1 MQNYQFLRVKYSLLE
16 LEKVFVG
23 VKDRELKDRKE
34 KIKRKIEEL
43 FHKLIIVS
51 KDDMDK
57 FEEQ

>member
-16 LEKVFVG
+16 LEKVFIG

-34 KIKRKIEEL
+34 KIKGKIEEL